1 MTSRH
6 FERSEKP
13 KQRNMK
19 TKLLLVEDEASLA
32 MIIRDVLEK
41 EDFQVQCALTGNEGL
56 KLFYEFKPDIVVT
69 DIMMP
74 QLDGL
79 SMTEIIRQN
88 DKSTPILFLS
98 AKSKTE
104 DVVQG
109 FETGGN
115 DYLKKPF
122 GMEELIIRIK
132 GLLNRNLKEKK
143 SEETVFKI
151 GQYTF
156 DFIHQT
162 LLCSN
167 CKEDLSHREAE
178 ILLRLCKN
186 QNNILDNKS
195 VLLELWGDD
204 DFFNT
209 RSLHVFIVKLRK
221 KLSKDPNLKIINIR
235 GIGYKLIT

>member
-1 MTSRH
+1 
-6 FERSEKP
+6 
-13 KQRNMK
+13 MK
-19 TKLLLVEDEASLA
+19 TKLLLVEDEVSLA
-32 MIIRDVLEK
+32 MIVHDVLEK
-41 EDFQVQCALTGNEGL
+41 QGFEVRCAYTGNEGL
-56 KLFYEFKPDIVVT
+56 KLFYEFNPDIIVT

-79 SMTEIIRQN
+79 SMTELIRQN
-88 DKSTPILFLS
+88 NKTTPILFLS

-122 GMEELIIRIK
+122 GMDELIVRIK
-132 GLLNRNLKEKK
+132 GLLNREMKEKK
-143 SEETVFKI
+143 EEQTVYKI

-162 LLCSN
+162 LTCN
-167 CKEDLSHREAE
+167 THQEILSHREAE

-186 QNNILDNKS
+186 KNSILDNKS

-221 KLSKDPNLKIINIR
+221 KLSKDINIKIINIR
-235 GIGYKLIT
+235 GVGYKLIG

>member
-1 MTSRH
+1 M
-6 FERSEKP
+6 E
-13 KQRNMK
+13 

-32 MIIRDVLEK
+32 MIVRDVLEK
-41 EDFQVQCALTGNEGL
+41 QGFEVRCAFTGNEGL

-79 SMTEIIRQN
+79 SMTELIRQN
-88 DKSTPILFLS
+88 DKTTPILFLS

-122 GMEELIIRIK
+122 GMDELIVRIK

-143 SEETVFKI
+143 EEQTVYPI

-156 DFIHQT
+156 DFIQQT
-162 LLCSN
+162 LTCGN
-167 CKEDLSHREAE
+167 YEEELSHREAE

-186 QNNILDNKS
+186 RNNVMDNKS

-209 RSLHVFIVKLRK
+209 RSFNVFIVKLRK
-221 KLSKDPNLKIINIR
+221 KLSKDPNIKIINIR
-235 GIGYKLIT
+235 GVGYKLIS

>member
-1 MTSRH
+1 
-6 FERSEKP
+6 
-13 KQRNMK
+13 MK
-19 TKLLLVEDEASLA
+19 TRLLLVEDEASLA
-32 MIIRDVLEK
+32 MIVRDVLEK
-41 EDFQVQCALTGNEGL
+41 QGFQVQLASTGNEGL

-79 SMTEIIRQN
+79 SMTELIRQN

-98 AKSKTE
+98 AKSQTE

-122 GMEELIIRIK
+122 GMDELIVRIK

-143 SEETVFKI
+143 EEQTTYTI

-162 LLCSN
+162 LTCGKY
-167 CKEDLSHREAE
+167 KEELSHREAE
-178 ILLRLCKN
+178 ILIRLCKN
-186 QNNILDNKS
+186 QNNILNNKS

-221 KLSKDPNLKIINIR
+221 KLSKDPDIKIINIR
-235 GIGYKLIT
+235 GVGYKLIS

>member
-1 MTSRH
+1 
-6 FERSEKP
+6 
-13 KQRNMK
+13 
-19 TKLLLVEDEASLA
+19 
-32 MIIRDVLEK
+32 
-41 EDFQVQCALTGNEGL
+41 
-56 KLFYEFKPDIVVT
+56 VT

-79 SMTEIIRQN
+79 SMTEQIRQN
-88 DKSTPILFLS
+88 NREVPILFLS

-104 DVVQG
+104 DVVLG

-122 GMEELIIRIK
+122 GMDELIVRIK
-132 GLLNRNLKEKK
+132 GLLNRNITKKEKQ
-143 SEETVFKI
+143 TTYTI
-151 GQYTF
+151 GKYTF
-156 DFIHQT
+156 DTVHQT
-162 LLCSN
+162 LTAGVFVEN
-167 CKEDLSHREAE
+167 LSHRETE
-178 ILLRLCKN
+178 ILERLCKN

-221 KLSKDPNLKIINIR
+221 KLSQDERIKIINIR
-235 GIGYKLIT
+235 GVGYKLTF

>member
-1 MTSRH
+1 
-6 FERSEKP
+6 
-13 KQRNMK
+13 MK
-19 TKLLLVEDEASLA
+19 TQTKLLLVEDESALA
-32 MIIRDVLEK
+32 MIIKDVLEK
-41 EDFQVQCALTGNEGL
+41 EDFLVEWAPNGNQGL
-56 KLFYEFKPDIVVT
+56 KLFHEFQPDILVA

-79 SMTEIIRQN
+79 SMVQQIRQN
-88 DKSTPILFLS
+88 NHQTPVLFLS

-122 GMEELIIRIK
+122 GMEELIVRIK
-132 GLLNRNLKEKK
+132 SLLNKDIRKKE
-143 SEETVFKI
+143 EVKI
-151 GQYTF
+151 YQVGKYTF
-156 DFIHQT
+156 DTILQT
-162 LLCSN
+162 LTHEN
-167 CKEDLSHREAE
+167 EVEHLSHRETE
-178 ILLRLCKN
+178 ILERLCKN
-186 QNNILDNKS
+186 QNNILDNQS

-221 KLSKDPNLKIINIR
+221 KLSKDTNIRIINVR
-235 GIGYKLIT
+235 GVGYKLVF

>member
-1 MTSRH
+1 M
-6 FERSEKP
+6 E
-13 KQRNMK
+13 

-32 MIIRDVLEK
+32 MIVRDVLEK
-41 EDFQVQCALTGNEGL
+41 QGFQVQWAATGNEGL
-56 KLFYEFKPDIVVT
+56 KLFYDFKPDIVVT

-79 SMTEIIRQN
+79 SMTELIRQN
-88 DKSTPILFLS
+88 DRTTPILFLS

-122 GMEELIIRIK
+122 GMDELIVRIK
-132 GLLNRNLKEKK
+132 GLLNRNLTEKK
-143 SEETVFKI
+143 EEQSIYKI

-156 DFIHQT
+156 NFVHQT
-162 LLCSN
+162 LTYDDQ
-167 CKEDLSHREAE
+167 KEDLSHREAE

-195 VLLELWGDD
+195 VLLDLWGDD

-221 KLSKDPNLKIINIR
+221 KLSKDSNIKIINIR
-235 GIGYKLIT
+235 GVGYKLLS

>member
-1 MTSRH
+1 M
-6 FERSEKP
+6 E
-13 KQRNMK
+13 

-32 MIIRDVLEK
+32 MIVCDVLEK
-41 EDFQVQCALTGNEGL
+41 QGFEVRCASTGNEGL

-88 DKSTPILFLS
+88 DKTTPVLFLS
-98 AKSKTE
+98 AKSKTA

-122 GMEELIIRIK
+122 GMDELIVRIK
-132 GLLNRNLKEKK
+132 GLLNRNLKEKR
-143 SEETVFKI
+143 EEPTVYII

-162 LLCSN
+162 LICGDHR
-167 CKEDLSHREAE
+167 EELSHREAE

-186 QNNILDNKS
+186 QNNVLDNKS
-195 VLLELWGDD
+195 VLLDLWGDD

-221 KLSKDPNLKIINIR
+221 KLSKDLTVKIINIR
-235 GIGYKLIT
+235 GVGYKLTFD

>member
-1 MTSRH
+1 M
-6 FERSEKP
+6 E
-13 KQRNMK
+13 

-32 MIIRDVLEK
+32 MIVRDVLEK
-41 EDFQVQCALTGNEGL
+41 QGFEVRCASTGNEGL

-88 DKSTPILFLS
+88 DKTTPVLFLS

-122 GMEELIIRIK
+122 GMDELIVRIK
-132 GLLNRNLKEKK
+132 GLLNRNLKEKR
-143 SEETVFKI
+143 EEQTVYTI
-151 GQYTF
+151 GRYTF
-156 DFIHQT
+156 NFIHQT
-162 LLCSN
+162 LTCGDY
-167 CKEDLSHREAE
+167 KEELSHREAE

-186 QNNILDNKS
+186 RNNILDNKS
-195 VLLELWGDD
+195 VLLDLWGDD

-221 KLSKDPNLKIINIR
+221 KLSNDPNIKIINIR
-235 GIGYKLIT
+235 GVGYKLIF

>member
-1 MTSRH
+1 MDNHASHNSQFTSH
-6 FERSEKP
+6 I
-13 KQRNMK
+13 
-19 TKLLLVEDEASLA
+19 KLLLVEDEASLA
-32 MIIRDVLEK
+32 MIVRDVLEK
-41 EDFQVQCALTGNEGL
+41 QGFLVQCAATGNEGL
-56 KLFYEFKPDIVVT
+56 KLFYDFKPDIVVT

-79 SMTEIIRQN
+79 SMTELIRQN
-88 DKSTPILFLS
+88 DKTTPILFLS

-122 GMEELIIRIK
+122 GMDELIVRVK
-132 GLLNRNLKEKK
+132 GLLNRNLTEKK
-143 SEETVFKI
+143 EEQTIYKI

-156 DFIHQT
+156 NFVHQT
-162 LLCSN
+162 LIYDDQ
-167 CKEDLSHREAE
+167 KEDLSHREAE

-195 VLLELWGDD
+195 VLLDLWGDD

-221 KLSKDPNLKIINIR
+221 KLSKDSNIKIINIR
-235 GIGYKLIT
+235 GVGYKLLS

>member
-1 MTSRH
+1 M
-6 FERSEKP
+6 E
-13 KQRNMK
+13 
-19 TKLLLVEDEASLA
+19 TKLLLVEDETSLA
-32 MIIRDVLEK
+32 MIVRDVLEK
-41 EDFQVQCALTGNEGL
+41 QGFEIRCASTGNEGL

-79 SMTEIIRQN
+79 SMTELIRQN
-88 DKSTPILFLS
+88 DKTTPILFLS

-122 GMEELIIRIK
+122 GMDELIVRIK

-143 SEETVFKI
+143 EEQTVYNI
-151 GQYTF
+151 GTYTF

-162 LLCSN
+162 LICDN

-209 RSLHVFIVKLRK
+209 RSLHVFIVKLKK
-221 KLSKDPNLKIINIR
+221 KLSKDLNIKIINIR
-235 GIGYKLIT
+235 GVGYKLVSS

>member
-1 MTSRH
+1 MES
-6 FERSEKP
+6 KV
-13 KQRNMK
+13 
-19 TKLLLVEDEASLA
+19 KLLLVEDEPALS

-41 EDFQVQCALTGNEGL
+41 EGFEVETAVNGNRGL
-56 KLFYEFKPDIVVT
+56 ERFFSFRPDIVVT

-79 SMTEIIRQN
+79 SMTGQIRQ
-88 DKSTPILFLS
+88 SSREIPILFLS

-122 GMEELIIRIK
+122 AMDELIVRIK
-132 GLLNRNLKEKK
+132 GLLNRNIAKKEKQ
-143 SEETVFKI
+143 TVYAI
-151 GQYTF
+151 GKYMF
-156 DFIHQT
+156 DTVHQT
-162 LLCSN
+162 LSAGTSVEN
-167 CKEDLSHREAE
+167 LSHRETE
-178 ILLRLCKN
+178 ILERLCKS

-221 KLSKDPNLKIINIR
+221 KLSQDDRIKIINIR
-235 GIGYKLIT
+235 GVGYKLTV

>member
-1 MTSRH
+1 M
-6 FERSEKP
+6 EEKI
-13 KQRNMK
+13 
-19 TKLLLVEDEASLA
+19 KLLLVEDESALA
-32 MIIRDVLEK
+32 MIVKDVLEK
-41 EDFQVQCALTGNEGL
+41 EGFQVEWAANGNLGL
-56 KLFYEFKPDIVVT
+56 KLFFEFKPNIVVA

-79 SMTEIIRQN
+79 GMTQQIRQHN
-88 DKSTPILFLS
+88 RQVPILFLS

-122 GMEELIIRIK
+122 GMDELIVRIK
-132 GLLNRNLKEKK
+132 GLLNRNVSKKEEQKNYI
-143 SEETVFKI
+143 I
-151 GQYTF
+151 GNYTF
-156 DFIHQT
+156 DTILQT
-162 LLCSN
+162 LICEGSS
-167 CKEDLSHREAE
+167 ETLSHRETE
-178 ILLRLCKN
+178 ILERLCKN
-186 QNNILDNKS
+186 QNNILDNRS

-221 KLSKDPNLKIINIR
+221 KLSKDPAIKIINVR
-235 GIGYKLIT
+235 GVGYKLCT